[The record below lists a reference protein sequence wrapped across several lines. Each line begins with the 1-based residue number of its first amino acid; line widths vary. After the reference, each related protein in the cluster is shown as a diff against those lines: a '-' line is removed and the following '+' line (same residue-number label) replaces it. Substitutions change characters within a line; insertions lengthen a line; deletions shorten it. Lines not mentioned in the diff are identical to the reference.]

1 MTDKLELKS
10 SHEVIDTVS
19 VADVDSIFQG
29 KPTDPD
35 ILTVVMK
42 GGRRLY
48 CDEVCPV
55 DSLQDEPVSDE
66 LDAASIAYAEAFMKD
81 VNKLEIQQAKWHER
95 HPEEPVI
102 QGGIKACF
110 IFMRNAF
117 LDGAKWQKTKDE
129 KTLRDFFNARN
140 QGDASFKD
148 LLAFKEGVETGRK
161 EMEEQMMSKAID
173 GDITFDYY
181 GDDDKTYGCIAHNSF
196 CLEDFGLKDR
206 DKAKVIVIKED

>member
-42 GGRRLY
+42 GGRMLY

-55 DSLQDEPVSDE
+55 DSLQEEPVSDE
-66 LDAASIAYAEAFMKD
+66 LDEASVNYAATGEFLPNGKEMIDFQLEKAF
-81 VNKLEIQQAKWHER
+81 
-95 HPEEPVI
+95 
-102 QGGIKACF
+102 KA
-110 IFMRNAF
+110 
-117 LDGAKWQKTKDE
+117 GAKWQKTKDE
-129 KTLRDFFNARN
+129 KILRDFFNARN

-161 EMEEQMMSKAID
+161 EMEEKMMAKAID
-173 GDITFDYY
+173 GKIYETQARSKLKAVTTGNLSRLDYKV
-181 GDDDKTYGCIAHNSF
+181 DDKV
-196 CLEDFGLKDR
+196 
-206 DKAKVIVIKED
+206 KVIVIKED